1 MKKIVTTI
9 LLSFL
14 TITQSQADTITVGI
28 ENLNYFPYYNTSD
41 GNKAGAAVEL
51 LEKFN
56 DNSEHK
62 IQLKALP
69 VARLLP
75 TFLSKKVDYKFPANP
90 NWAKKAKEGTNLVY
104 SDPIFKFTDGVL
116 VKKGNQGK
124 GIKRLG
130 VVRGFTAWDFL
141 DKIESGEVTVTE
153 GSNLESMVKML
164 DLSRIDGIYCNV
176 NVANYIVNKV
186 FGNNDNI
193 VFDESLPHTTSNY
206 HLASHGNTKVI
217 EDLNAFL
224 IKENVYI
231 KELKNQYNIF

>member
-1 MKKIVTTI
+1 MISTIV
-9 LLSFL
+9 LSFL
-14 TITQSQADTITVGI
+14 AISYSQADTITVGI
-28 ENLNYFPYYNTSD
+28 EGLNYFPYYNTSD
-41 GNKAGAAVEL
+41 GNKEGAAVEL

-56 DNSEHK
+56 DYSEHEIK
-62 IQLKALP
+62 LKALP

-90 NWAKKAKEGTNLVY
+90 NWAKKAKEGMSLVY

-116 VKKGNQGK
+116 VKKGNKGK
-124 GIKRLG
+124 DIKRLG

-141 DKIESGEVTVTE
+141 DKIESGEVTITE
-153 GSNLESMVKML
+153 GSNLESLVKML

-186 FGNNDNI
+186 FGNNNNI

-217 EDLNAFL
+217 VDLNAFL
-224 IKENVYI
+224 IKENAYI
-231 KELKNQYNIF
+231 KQLKTQYGIF